1 MAGLLVGVAAVL
13 SRSKLFTVTGEP
25 MAQPVTGVLVVQE
38 VKFVPLVV
46 AFSEVLASLSDNVY
60 VHSAPLP
67 GATVVWVK
75 RL

>member
-1 MAGLLVGVAAVL
+1 
-13 SRSKLFTVTGEP
+13 